1 MIKTVITGASG
12 RMGQALIGLLAES
25 RELQLH
31 AAVDAAGSV
40 AIGRDAGQLAGIA
53 GNGVIVIASLPDALR
68 GAQLLIDFSVASATA
83 EHLRHAQ
90 AARVSILI
98 GTTGLASDV
107 EASIATAATVIAVLP
122 SSNTSMGVALL
133 AALVQQAA
141 KALGPEFNIEVTE
154 AHHKHKLDAP
164 SGTALTLAEAAA
176 RGRGVDLAAVRSALV
191 RGSTGPRRDAEI
203 GISSIRGGDVV
214 GEHEVA
220 FLGTGERL
228 MLRHSATDRA
238 IFARGALRAG
248 AWLAAQR
255 PGRYR
260 MADVFGLKD
269 Q

>member
-12 RMGQALIGLLAES
+12 RMGQALIGLLTES

-31 AAVDAAGSV
+31 AAVDAAGNAS
-40 AIGRDAGQLAGIA
+40 IGSDAGVLAGLKP
-53 GNGVIVIASLPDALR
+53 NGIIVGDSLAAALR
-68 GAQLLIDFSVASATA
+68 GAQLLIDFSSARVAA
-83 EHLRHAQ
+83 LQVR
-90 AARVSILI
+90 AARDARVPMLI
-98 GTTGLASDV
+98 GTTGLGVDV
-107 EASIATAATVIAVLP
+107 QTEINQAAQTIAVLP
-122 SSNTSMGVALL
+122 SSNTSMGVAVL

-141 KALGPEFNIEVTE
+141 RALGPDFNIEVTE

-176 RGRGVDLAAVRSALV
+176 RGRGVDLAAVRSPAV
-191 RGSTGPRRDAEI
+191 RGSAGQRGDAEI

-220 FLGTGERL
+220 FLGTGERV

-255 PGRYR
+255 PGRYQ